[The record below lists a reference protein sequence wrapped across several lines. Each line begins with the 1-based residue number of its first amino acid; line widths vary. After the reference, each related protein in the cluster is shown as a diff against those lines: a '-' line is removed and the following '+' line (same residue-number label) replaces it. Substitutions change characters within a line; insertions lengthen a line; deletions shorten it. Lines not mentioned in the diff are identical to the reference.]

1 MATRQDHG
9 HTAAAWTAVV
19 IILAGIFIGALAVAI
34 LHWVLFW
41 VGIGVI
47 FLGLIVGKVMQ
58 MMGLG
63 KAPVEAAAEAEADAD
78 SDAEVEAE
86 TEVGEPDRSG

>member
-19 IILAGIFIGALAVAI
+19 IIIAGIFIGAFAVAI

-41 VGIGVI
+41 VGVGVI

-63 KAPVEAAAEAEADAD
+63 KAPVEAAAEA
-78 SDAEVEAE
+78 DAEAEGE
-86 TEVGEPDRSG
+86 TEVSESERSG

>member
-19 IILAGIFIGALAVAI
+19 IIIAGIFIGAFAVAI
-34 LHWVLFW
+34 LNWVLFW
-41 VGIGVI
+41 VGVGVI

-63 KAPVEAAAEAEADAD
+63 KAPVEAAAEA
-78 SDAEVEAE
+78 DAEAEGE
-86 TEVGEPDRSG
+86 TEVSESERSG